1 MAIESAFNFYLIPL
15 RPATVFTGNLNVTPT
30 DPFVTLNY
38 GNGVTGTFSPEPGMT
53 TWFGTSS
60 NDNDVGILRLREW
73 SPSGTAGSL
82 KVAESDDVGP
92 LLVSGTFITIKHEWR
107 LWSVYPNIIQ
117 NNGSVTF
124 FEDFDIAYN
133 QQTVNWFPQ
142 AVAGPPGVAFLSGG
156 QAQISFVGDQSKAH
170 AAGASIITYLWESPE
185 SNEGTSSSQGTEASP
200 VVFTYTSLGSKRVS
214 LTITDSNSNTDINY
228 TWAFIVDPDNPSNA
242 YLDFERASDS
252 GDFAQGGGQMNFM
265 THERANID
273 DFPEEGL
280 IILATDKNLTTTNG
294 YWPFRKNVHF
304 VGYVVGDSVRQ
315 NPTNGDVSFRATT
328 LDGVMRKTTM
338 FPISMSD
345 KIGPADWTMAKDLT
359 VDRMSSFL
367 IRWRSTMHFMANVIF
382 SDYTG
387 LINRQDFGYEALN
400 QMFSTLMSSAWGKV
414 VCDHQSVFRITID
427 YNLRVTAERNTS
439 TLKTLQK
446 GIWIDSVGV
455 EERSAYLLPANQC
468 KMSGVS
474 YPGNEVTDLCPL
486 FSEAPG
492 GVPKYFGRELNF
504 DRLILT
510 TQADLNVRSGLGLAQ
525 ANPRFSQFNI
535 RFINDGDFN
544 YSTQDIFPL
553 VIESSDNDRGIA
565 FSGDVICRG
574 FSRVYNNQNGSIII
588 DARFEPVTT
597 GPAGVT
603 VVIDCTPPPQKQR
616 GGEGSTPETTPDDT
630 YTPQQ
635 SGKAALTSSSIGSS
649 FYFLQS
655 SGQDWEKRVN
665 GLANINFNDMNPD
678 PWTYFKQGNNINK
691 IILWGCGDGFI
702 ARTDNTGSTWVDR
715 TTQVSNPPD
724 AFGQTGTTNTDLNY
738 VQVDGDLF
746 RQDNIYL
753 LAERQNDSDEWQGY
767 FARSIDDGFN
777 WTWFGLTGSAQ
788 VRPLRFAFDR
798 ENGNTL
804 WITTWEDNNLYLR
817 EHDIATMD
825 LTAKLQLGD
834 EVTAQDVENK
844 LFDANP
850 FGPLSNRDEIFV
862 YGRMNNPQGTTG
874 TVQIIE
880 SNDGGSSFS
889 ALINDWGNDRCGTLL
904 VSAEDDNSN
913 RAYYAVRQ

>member
-15 RPATVFTGNLNVTPT
+15 RPATVFTGNLNATPI

-38 GNGVTGTFSPEPGMT
+38 GDGVVGAFSPLPGMT

-60 NDNDVGILRLREW
+60 NDNNIGILRLREW

-92 LLVSGTFITIKHEWR
+92 LLVSGTFITVKHEWR
-107 LWSVYPNIIQ
+107 LWSVYPNITQ

-124 FEDFDIAYN
+124 FEDFDIAWN
-133 QQTVNWFPQ
+133 QQTVNWYPQ

-156 QAQISFVGDQSKAH
+156 QAQISFVGNQSKAH
-170 AAGASIITYLWESPE
+170 AAGATISSYLWESPE
-185 SNEGTSSSQGTEASP
+185 SDEGSSASQGTEGSP

-214 LTITDSNSNTDINY
+214 LTVTDSNGNTDINY
-228 TWAFIVDPDNPSNA
+228 TWAFIIDSDNPSNV
-242 YLDFERASDS
+242 YLDFDRASDS

-265 THERANID
+265 THERANVD

-280 IILATDKNLTTTNG
+280 VVLATDRNLSTANG
-294 YWPFRKNVHF
+294 YWPFRGNVHF

-315 NPTNGDVSFRATT
+315 NPTDGDVSFRATT

-345 KIGPADWTMAKDLT
+345 KVGPADWTMAKNLT
-359 VDRMSSFL
+359 VDRMSSYL
-367 IRWRSTMHFMANVIF
+367 IRWRSSMHFMASVVF
-382 SDYTG
+382 SNYPG
-387 LINRQDFGYEALN
+387 LINRQDFGYEALY

-446 GIWIDSVGV
+446 GIWIDNVGV
-455 EERSAYLLPANQC
+455 QERSTYLLPANQC
-468 KMSGVS
+468 KMSGVA

-510 TQADLNVRSGLGLAQ
+510 TQADLNTRSGLGLAQ
-525 ANPRFSQFNI
+525 ANPKFSQFNI
-535 RFINDGDFN
+535 RFVNDGDFN
-544 YSTQDIFPL
+544 YSTQDIYPL
-553 VIESSDNDRGIA
+553 IIESGDNDRGMA
-565 FSGDVICRG
+565 FSGNVICRG
-574 FSRVYNNQNGSIII
+574 FSRVYNNQSIMT
-588 DARFEPVTT
+588 DVRFEPVTT

-603 VVIDCTPPPQKQR
+603 VVIDCTPPPQRQ
-616 GGEGSTPETTPDDT
+616 GGGVTPQNTPDDT
-630 YTPQQ
+630 YNTQT
-635 SGKAALTSSSIGSS
+635 GKVALTSSSIGSS

-655 SGQDWEKRVN
+655 GGQDWIKRVN
-665 GLANINFNDMNPD
+665 GLSNINFNDMNPD
-678 PWTYFKQGNNINK
+678 PWTYFKRGNNINK
-691 IILWGCGDGFI
+691 IILWGCGGGFI
-702 ARTDNTGSTWVDR
+702 ARTDNTGDAWVER
-715 TTQVSNPPD
+715 VSQVPDPPNSFGD
-724 AFGQTGTTNTDLNY
+724 ASGTTNSDLNY

-746 RQDNIYL
+746 RENNIYL
-753 LAERQNDSDEWQGY
+753 LAENQNTNNEWRAY
-767 FARSIDDGFN
+767 FARSTDDGFN
-777 WTWFGLTGSAQ
+777 WTWFGISGPNQ
-788 VRPLRFAFDR
+788 VRPLRFFEDR
-798 ENGNTL
+798 QDGSL
-804 WITTWEDNNLYLR
+804 MWVTTWEENLTTGTIHLR
-817 EHDIATMD
+817 QYNLLDFSLLND
-825 LTAKLQLGD
+825 LVLGD
-834 EVTAQDVENK
+834 VVTELEIENK

-850 FGPLSNRDEIFV
+850 FSPLSNNSEIFI
-862 YGRMNNPQGTTG
+862 YGRMNNPQGVTG

-889 ALINDWGNDRCGTLL
+889 ALINDWGNDRCGALL
-904 VSAEDDNSN
+904 ISAEDDSAN
-913 RAYYAVRQ
+913 RSYFAVRQ